1 MSKLDAILSRVSRS
15 HCWIKSDTGPR
26 HLKEALDDEKV
37 KAHLAGF
44 NTYGACPINPG
55 ESITR
60 LAVLDLDSHKGETSW
75 DAMKDVAREIKK
87 TASLLGLN
95 ATAFRS
101 NGGKGIHLYFVWD
114 TPQDA
119 YSVRSLLATILDS
132 NGYKSGTGG
141 VINHEIEIFPKQ
153 NSVAS
158 DKSGSM
164 FVLPY
169 NGKKGDLL
177 STEGWII
184 SDPVTTIPQEKKDER
199 LAGTRTTEGSAVNA
213 AGDEGSLGGIKELLD
228 AIPDGAAELESYE
241 PWRNVAFAIHDATSG
256 SDAGLALFDAFSQ
269 RSVEQYSH
277 DAVLAVWASAG
288 KRDAESVITLG
299 TLRHAARQY
308 GWGQASV
315 DDFDVLPETSLPI
328 EGGKDSADHHAAKP
342 RFADLSLREFTSRSG
357 GSWYVPGV
365 VPVAE
370 LFVIFGE
377 SSSGKTFFSFDLAA
391 AISRGVEWRGLTC
404 KQARVL
410 YVAAEGQRGLQRRVE
425 AFCLAHNLS
434 LEDLAITIVPAA
446 PDLRKE
452 DDVVALIE
460 TVRARGPCGLIFI
473 DTLAQVMA
481 GGDENS
487 SADVG
492 LVLKHC
498 RGLAQK
504 TGAMVVLI
512 HHSGKDAT
520 KGARGHSSLRAAAD
534 GMIEVT
540 RSGDVRC
547 ATVYK
552 QKDGDDGL
560 EMGFKLDVVQLPP
573 DAEGMPV
580 TSCVVNHID
589 GPVQR
594 PKKRVALG
602 ALQMQIMNKL
612 AELELGGAVP
622 YAELFEAVM
631 AETMY
636 DSGNPRGL
644 EHARRHIT
652 RAMQSLAD
660 GERITSQGGFLRTH
674 ESS

>member
-15 HCWIKSDTGPR
+15 HCWIKSDTGPK
-26 HLKEALDDEKV
+26 HLREPLDDEKI
-37 KAHLAGF
+37 KAHLAGHK
-44 NTYGACPINPG
+44 TYGACPITPG
-55 ESITR
+55 ENTTR
-60 LAVLDLDSHKGETSW
+60 LALLDLDSHRGETPW
-75 DAMKDVAREIKK
+75 DTMKETAREIKK
-87 TASLLGLN
+87 TAALIGLN

-101 NGGKGIHLYFVWD
+101 SGGQGIHLIFLWEH
-114 TPQDA
+114 PQDA
-119 YSVRSLLATILDS
+119 HSVRVALATILES
-132 NGYKSGTGG
+132 CGLKSGIGG
-141 VINHEIEIFPKQ
+141 ISKSLVEVFPKQ
-153 NSVAS
+153 NSVAA
-158 DKSGSM
+158 DKFGSM
-164 FVLPY
+164 FVLPL
-169 NGKKGDLL
+169 NGSKGELL
-177 STEGWII
+177 STDPWALSE
-184 SDPVTTIPQEKKDER
+184 PVTTITQEKKDER
-199 LAGTRTTEGSAVNA
+199 SPDPGTSTTASSAA
-213 AGDEGSLGGIKELLD
+213 SLGGIKELLD
-228 AIPDGAAELESYE
+228 AIPAGAAELESYE

-269 RSVEQYSH
+269 RSVDQYSH

-288 KRDAESVITLG
+288 KRDAAAVITLG

-315 DDFDVLPETSLPI
+315 EDFDVLPGEPRAVESGTD
-328 EGGKDSADHHAAKP
+328 GADNHAAKP
-342 RFADLSLREFTSRSG
+342 RFADLTLREFTSRSG

-391 AISRGVEWRGLTC
+391 AISRGVEWRGLKC

-552 QKDGDDGL
+552 QKDGDDGQ

-631 AETMY
+631 ADTMY
-636 DSGNPRGL
+636 DSSNPRGL

-660 GERITSQGGFLRTH
+660 GERITTKNGFLSSDRTH